1 MSTVRSTLRTIG
13 AATAAGALL
22 AAASP
27 SASSASAASSAAD
40 DIPILG
46 QAMTQGI
53 VESGPPA
60 VITVHGVRR
69 VEGAT
74 IVYWSLGIPQDTAA
88 TFSSSYLGPSTV
100 SFGAQPTGS
109 LQGDV
114 ALTDGLGGR
123 TFRPL
128 QPGDRFDPCVCGPST
143 TMTDISRGQAQVIW
157 SAVAPLPAD
166 VTSVDVTVA
175 EQLIPDIPVEEGP
188 LLPLA
193 AVQED
198 PIILGMGWPEIDA
211 ELVAEAV
218 TPEVY
223 TLTKRVSNLEQSV
236 TTSEGEVSLASDV
249 LFAKDSATLTAKG
262 TRTVADAAAQIK
274 ATNGGKAL
282 TVTGHADS
290 DASDAY
296 NLALSQKR
304 AKAVATALSKALG
317 GGYTITT
324 VGKGESEPIASNK
337 TDAGKAKNRRVSI
350 TYAGGQ

>member
-1 MSTVRSTLRTIG
+1 MSTVRAALRRVG
-13 AATAAGALL
+13 AATAAGALF

-27 SASSASAASSAAD
+27 SASSAGSAAE

-46 QAMTQGI
+46 QALTQGV

-69 VEGAT
+69 VEDAT
-74 IVYWSLGIPQDTAA
+74 IVYWSLGIPQDTEAEFAA
-88 TFSSSYLGPSTV
+88 SYLGPSTL
-100 SFGAQPTGS
+100 SFGTRRTGAN
-109 LQGDV
+109 QGDI
-114 ALTDGLGGR
+114 ALTDGAAGL
-123 TFRPL
+123 TYRPL
-128 QPGDRFDPCVCGPST
+128 QGAGGAGSCVCGPSS
-143 TMTDISRGQAQVIW
+143 TMTDYTPGQAQVIW
-157 SAVAPLPAD
+157 SAVAPLPPT

-175 EQLIPDIPVEEGP
+175 EQLIPDVPVADGP
-188 LLPLA
+188 MVPLA
-193 AVQED
+193 VDQEA
-198 PIILGMGWPEIDA
+198 PLVLGMGWPEPDA
-211 ELVAEAV
+211 ELLADAVALEPAAY
-218 TPEVY
+218 P
-223 TLTKRVSNLEQSV
+223 LTKRVSNLEQSV

-262 TRTVADAAAQIK
+262 ARTVADAAAQIK
-274 ATNGGKAL
+274 ATNSGKAL

-304 AKAVATALSKALG
+304 AKAVAAALTKALG
-317 GGYTITT
+317 GGYTIKT

-350 TYAGGQ
+350 TYVGGQ